1 MTTPQPTR
9 KNNKKDIKEMILDY
23 LTIDIDIP
31 FDITF
36 DIMDFVRQHIAY
48 WEELSGIPVKSWAI
62 YPSRNY
68 NTHLAIKLSKPLNYV
83 EKIHAEICLG
93 SDILRGWYTW
103 ARWKMWKTKS
113 DFLFTDKIKDRK
125 EVKANIETLMIVDTY
140 IPIPEPLYRE
150 MERIA
155 LRKGLSIQDLILD
168 AIYLY
173 VKSQS

>member
-9 KNNKKDIKEMILDY
+9 KNNKKDIKEMFLDY
-23 LTIDIDIP
+23 LTVDIDIP
-31 FDITF
+31 FDIMF

-48 WEELSGIPVKSWAI
+48 WEELSGIPIKAWSL
-62 YPSRNY
+62 YPSKNY
-68 NTHLAIKLSKPLNYV
+68 NTHLAIKLSRPLNYV
-83 EKIHAEICLG
+83 DKIHAEICLG

-103 ARWKMWKTKS
+103 ARWKMWRTKS

-125 EVKANIETLMIVDTY
+125 EVKANIETLMIIDTY

-150 MERIA
+150 MERLS
-155 LRKGLSIQDLILD
+155 LRKGLSIQDMILD